1 MLNRK
6 EMEQKI
12 MQTNGDK
19 KTSTNYE
26 AKLCLFFKLKIE
38 NNKASFPTQSK
49 RGFFAKPEKLLSTY
63 KKERKIH

>member
-1 MLNRK
+1 
-6 EMEQKI
+6 ME
-12 MQTNGDK
+12 TNGE

-63 KKERKIH
+63 KKKREKYIKISTVTASFKT